1 MERLK
6 LVNKLLLLLVL
17 LLITSCT
24 GHNRFHSYLPVNKDG
39 WKRTDTLCFHAV
51 PTDTEKGRMEIS
63 LGIRHTH
70 RYPYR
75 DIWLAIG
82 QDTLHINLADE
93 QGRWKGK
100 GIGDMRLVQ
109 QEASISLTDMD
120 SCGTIR
126 IHHIMQHDPLPG
138 ISDIGI
144 EVRE

>member
-1 MERLK
+1 MKRLK
-6 LVNKLLLLLVL
+6 LANKLLAPLVL
-17 LLITSCT
+17 LLLMSCT

-39 WKRTDTLCFHAV
+39 WERTDTLCFHAV
-51 PTDTEKGRMEIS
+51 PIDTNRNCMEIS

-75 DIWLAIG
+75 DIWLTIG
-82 QDTLHINLADE
+82 KDTLHIDLADE

-100 GIGDMRLVQ
+100 GIGDMRLIQ
-109 QEASISLTDMD
+109 QEATINLTKMD
-120 SCGTIR
+120 SCGIIR

-144 EVRE
+144 EVRK

>member
-6 LVNKLLLLLVL
+6 LANKLLFPLVL
-17 LLITSCT
+17 LLLMSCT

-51 PTDTEKGRMEIS
+51 PIDTNRNCMEIS

-70 RYPYR
+70 KYPYR
-75 DIWLAIG
+75 DIWLSIG
-82 QDTLHINLADE
+82 KDTLHIDLADE

-126 IHHIMQHDPLPG
+126 IHHIMRHDPLPG

-144 EVRE
+144 EVHE

>member
-1 MERLK
+1 MENLK
-6 LVNKLLLLLVL
+6 LVNKLLLPLVL

-24 GHNRFHSYLPVNKDG
+24 GHNRFHSYLPIDRNG
-39 WKRTDTLCFHAV
+39 WKRTDTLCFHAI
-51 PTDTEKGRMEIS
+51 PTDTNESSLEIS

-75 DIWLAIG
+75 DIWLVIEK
-82 QDTLHINLADE
+82 DTLHIELADE

-100 GIGDMRLVQ
+100 GIGDMRLIQ
-109 QEASISLTDMD
+109 QETTISTTDMD
-120 SCGTIR
+120 SCGTIH

>member
-6 LVNKLLLLLVL
+6 LVNKLLLPLVL

-51 PTDTEKGRMEIS
+51 PTDTKKDRMEIS

-70 RYPYR
+70 RYPYQ
-75 DIWLAIG
+75 DIWLVIG
-82 QDTLHINLADE
+82 QDTLHINLTDK
-93 QGRWKGK
+93 QGRWKGR

>member
-1 MERLK
+1 MKRLK
-6 LVNKLLLLLVL
+6 LANKLLVPLVL
-17 LLITSCT
+17 LLLMSCT

-51 PTDTEKGRMEIS
+51 PIDTNRNCMEIS

-75 DIWLAIG
+75 DIWLTIEK
-82 QDTLHINLADE
+82 DTLHIDLADE

-100 GIGDMRLVQ
+100 GIGDMRLIQ
-109 QEASISLTDMD
+109 QESTINLTKMD
-120 SCGTIR
+120 SCGIIR

>member
-6 LVNKLLLLLVL
+6 LANKLLFPFVL

-51 PTDTEKGRMEIS
+51 PIDTNRNCMEIS

-70 RYPYR
+70 KYPYR
-75 DIWLAIG
+75 DIWLSIG
-82 QDTLHINLADE
+82 KDTLHIDLADE

-144 EVRE
+144 EVHE

>member
-6 LVNKLLLLLVL
+6 LANKLLFPLVL

-51 PTDTEKGRMEIS
+51 PIDTNRNCMEIS

-70 RYPYR
+70 KYPYR
-75 DIWLAIG
+75 DIWLSIG
-82 QDTLHINLADE
+82 KDTLHIDLADE

-120 SCGTIR
+120 GCGTIR

-144 EVRE
+144 EVHE

>member
-1 MERLK
+1 MKRLK
-6 LVNKLLLLLVL
+6 LTNKLLVPLVL
-17 LLITSCT
+17 LLLMSCT

-39 WKRTDTLCFHAV
+39 WKRTDTLCFQTV
-51 PTDTEKGRMEIS
+51 PIDTNRNCMEIS

-75 DIWLAIG
+75 DIWLTIEK
-82 QDTLHINLADE
+82 DTLHIDLADE

-100 GIGDMRLVQ
+100 GIGDMRLIQ
-109 QEASISLTDMD
+109 QEATINLTKMD
-120 SCGTIR
+120 SCGIIR

-144 EVRE
+144 EVRK

>member
-6 LVNKLLLLLVL
+6 LANKLLFPLVL

-51 PTDTEKGRMEIS
+51 PIDTNRNCMEIS

-70 RYPYR
+70 KYPYR
-75 DIWLAIG
+75 DIWLSIG
-82 QDTLHINLADE
+82 KDTLHIDLADE

-100 GIGDMRLVQ
+100 GIGDMRLIQ
-109 QEASISLTDMD
+109 QEATINLTKMD
-120 SCGTIR
+120 SCGIIR

>member
-6 LVNKLLLLLVL
+6 LANKLLFPLVL

-51 PTDTEKGRMEIS
+51 PIDTNRNCMEIS

-70 RYPYR
+70 KYPYR
-75 DIWLAIG
+75 DIWLSIG
-82 QDTLHINLADE
+82 KDTLHIDLADE

-144 EVRE
+144 EVHE

>member
-6 LVNKLLLLLVL
+6 QANKLLFPLVL

-51 PTDTEKGRMEIS
+51 PIDTNRNCMKIS

-70 RYPYR
+70 KYPYR
-75 DIWLAIG
+75 DIWLSIG
-82 QDTLHINLADE
+82 KDTLHIDLADE

-126 IHHIMQHDPLPG
+126 IHHIMRHDPLPG

-144 EVRE
+144 EVHE

>member
-6 LVNKLLLLLVL
+6 LVNKLLLPLVL

-39 WKRTDTLCFHAV
+39 WKRTDTLYFHAV
-51 PTDTEKGRMEIS
+51 PIDTKKDRMEIS

-109 QEASISLTDMD
+109 QEASISLTDTD

>member
-6 LVNKLLLLLVL
+6 LANKLLFPLVL
-17 LLITSCT
+17 LLLMSCT

-51 PTDTEKGRMEIS
+51 PIDTNRNCMEIS

-75 DIWLAIG
+75 DIWLTIG
-82 QDTLHINLADE
+82 KDTLHIDLADE
-93 QGRWKGK
+93 QGRWTGK
-100 GIGDMRLVQ
+100 GIGDMRLIQ
-109 QEASISLTDMD
+109 QEATINLTKMD
-120 SCGTIR
+120 SCGIIR

-144 EVRE
+144 EVRK

>member
-6 LVNKLLLLLVL
+6 QANKLLFPLVL

-51 PTDTEKGRMEIS
+51 PIDTNRNCMEIS

-70 RYPYR
+70 KYPYR
-75 DIWLAIG
+75 DIWLSIG
-82 QDTLHINLADE
+82 KDTLHIDLADE

-126 IHHIMQHDPLPG
+126 IHHIMRHDPLPG

-144 EVRE
+144 EVHE

>member
-6 LVNKLLLLLVL
+6 LANKLLFPLVL

-51 PTDTEKGRMEIS
+51 PIDTNRNCMEIS

-75 DIWLAIG
+75 DIWLTIG
-82 QDTLHINLADE
+82 KDTLHIDLADE

-100 GIGDMRLVQ
+100 GIGDMRLIQ
-109 QEASISLTDMD
+109 QEATINLTKMD
-120 SCGTIR
+120 SCGIIR

>member
-6 LVNKLLLLLVL
+6 LANKLLFPLVL

-51 PTDTEKGRMEIS
+51 PIDTNRNCMEIS

-70 RYPYR
+70 KYPYR
-75 DIWLAIG
+75 DIYVSIG
-82 QDTLHINLADE
+82 KDTLHIDLADE

-126 IHHIMQHDPLPG
+126 IHHIMRHDPLPG

-144 EVRE
+144 EVHE

>member
-6 LVNKLLLLLVL
+6 LANKLLFPLVL

-39 WKRTDTLCFHAV
+39 WKRTDTLCFHAA
-51 PTDTEKGRMEIS
+51 PIDTNRNCMEIS

-70 RYPYR
+70 KYPYR
-75 DIWLAIG
+75 DIWLSIG
-82 QDTLHINLADE
+82 KDTLHIDLADE

-144 EVRE
+144 EVHE

>member
-6 LVNKLLLLLVL
+6 LANKLLFPLVL

-24 GHNRFHSYLPVNKDG
+24 GHNRFHSYLPINKDG

-51 PTDTEKGRMEIS
+51 PIDTNRNCMEIS

-70 RYPYR
+70 KYPYR
-75 DIWLAIG
+75 DIWLSIG
-82 QDTLHINLADE
+82 KDTLHIDLADE

-144 EVRE
+144 EVHE